1 MVTNTG
7 VAHMVTMKRCPIVL
21 AATLALAL
29 GPATA
34 FAQKVTTDWDKAASF
49 TGYQTY
55 SWTKGTMPAGAN
67 PLMVQ
72 RAQSAIEAE
81 LSAIGLVKVDANPDV
96 LVALHG
102 NTKEDVNLQTV
113 GYGYGPTWR
122 YGGGSSTTYVDR
134 VLTGMLMVDLID
146 AKAKKL
152 VWRATATDTV
162 SDNPQKN
169 EKKIHKAVE
178 KMFEK
183 YPTAAKTP

>member
-1 MVTNTG
+1 
-7 VAHMVTMKRCPIVL
+7 MKKSPIVL
-21 AATLALAL
+21 SAALALAL
-29 GPATA
+29 ALAPATA
-34 FAQKVTTDWDKAASF
+34 FAQKVTTDWDKANSF

-55 SWTKGTMPAGAN
+55 AWTKGTMPAGAN

-81 LSAIGLVKVDANPDV
+81 LSAIGLVKVEANPDV
-96 LVALHG
+96 MVALHG
-102 NTKEDVNLQTV
+102 SAKEDVNIQTV
-113 GYGYGPTWR
+113 GYGYGVGWR
-122 YGGGSSTTYVDR
+122 YGGGGSSTTYVDKF
-134 VLTGMLMVDLID
+134 LTGMLVVDLID

-152 VWRATATDTV
+152 VWRATATDTI

-183 YPTAAKTP
+183 YPAAGKTS